1 MPPLALLSP
10 YPPMPPLTLPPPSP
24 QVIDVDTSS
33 SVAEIRVSEAVV
45 NRVLLRYV
53 DKKTNEVGAADCLV
67 GWLVPSMLPGWVVP

>member
-1 MPPLALLSP
+1 MLSLPDIPASSSLPCPPLPFHSC
-10 YPPMPPLTLPPPSP
+10 P

-53 DKKTNEVGAADCLV
+53 DKKTNEVG
-67 GWLVPSMLPGWVVP
+67 GR

>member
-1 MPPLALLSP
+1 M
-10 YPPMPPLTLPPPSP
+10 
-24 QVIDVDTSS
+24 DTSS